1 MAGEAGHGVVAMRA
15 VFRRDSFAPR
25 QAAVV
30 SDPSHQFGPR
40 CTRIEMDVAALH
52 RVTDQADFPF
62 QIGIGNRPLDQ
73 HPLSV
78 AFHPFEAAL
87 TIGVAQ
93 QRQIGA
99 ARRSRRAGGQQR
111 RQRIGGAMAILAAD
125 LDGIGHLAIDE
136 AIAMAV
142 LREMAVGALQT
153 LFGMDVHHMHG
164 ATGVGAGFD
173 ELGLALPPP
182 AFGIVGRDDIS
193 GVGAIGRH
201 IAFGVEQIA
210 LAVALQHRAEIPAM
224 AMIIGELRIA
234 QLAVEAVDIAQEFD
248 IAPQPARGS
257 SLGIAVVNFAHF
269 ARRRIML
276 RPIDA
281 LIILV
286 AHPRRTRRDILR
298 PRPHRRRVG
307 FIIPHRV
314 TEVAVQEDVRLMHM
328 AIHALRGR
336 YRAGE
341 GVADRMAALAPF
353 GATRRDER
361 AMARATCMCLVAW
374 CHRCDLLR

>member
-1 MAGEAGHGVVAMRA
+1 
-15 VFRRDSFAPR
+15 
-25 QAAVV
+25 
-30 SDPSHQFGPR
+30 
-40 CTRIEMDVAALH
+40 
-52 RVTDQADFPF
+52 
-62 QIGIGNRPLDQ
+62 
-73 HPLSV
+73 
-78 AFHPFEAAL
+78 
-87 TIGVAQ
+87 
-93 QRQIGA
+93 
-99 ARRSRRAGGQQR
+99 
-111 RQRIGGAMAILAAD
+111 
-125 LDGIGHLAIDE
+125 
-136 AIAMAV
+136 
-142 LREMAVGALQT
+142 
-153 LFGMDVHHMHG
+153 MHG

-182 AFGIVGRDDIS
+182 AFGIVGRDDIG

-248 IAPQPARGS
+248 IAPQTTRGS

-314 TEVAVQEDVRLMHM
+314 AEVAVQKDVRLMHV
-328 AIHALRGR
+328 AVHALRGR
-336 YRAGE
+336 NGAGE
-341 GVADRMAALAPF
+341 GVADRVATLAPAGTTGRDQCAMAGTAAMGFIAGSHCRDLCRRGRGRMAWCRRMVVAAMLVIMGARLVHQLVDRRIDRLRLAIATEWRIDARMARLAVVGINHMAA
-353 GATRRDER
+353 R
-361 AMARATCMCLVAW
+361 AAR
-374 CHRCDLLR
+374 